1 MPKAKPVPFM
11 PSDSQ
16 LLWKKDPR
24 VKGLTLSKARA
35 AVNKYIRNL
44 VINLAGKPPDLAPPH
59 HHDHPV
65 SRPQISIGQKNY
77 SKIGSYYVLVSKHE
91 LVFGDGHSELALVL
105 SNFRRQLPQEYTL
118 CYPAFRGGVHHAT

>member
-1 MPKAKPVPFM
+1 MERNRLLNYSFTIPASPMPKAKPVPFR

-24 VKGLTLSKARA
+24 VKGLTLSKART
-35 AVNKYIRNL
+35 AVNQYIRNL
-44 VINLAGKPPDLAPPH
+44 VIDLAGNPPNHAPPH

-77 SKIGSYYVLVSKHE
+77 SKIGSYFVLVSKH
-91 LVFGDGHSELALVL
+91 
-105 SNFRRQLPQEYTL
+105 
-118 CYPAFRGGVHHAT
+118 